1 MSEVAK
7 MFRVSFSSIETRTI
21 DLKIILFVLFS
32 LVTLPSCQDK
42 EMTKNL
48 SPEDVALLIIEY
60 TLTLNQSGFEE
71 LLCADCS
78 INPYRNIS
86 NERRMIAE
94 AFEKNDVDI
103 TDRNAHNLRDIK
115 CSIVSRDEG
124 SIHLKCRGKYILLK
138 KYRSFFD
145 ASFIDREIILK
156 IEGNRL
162 TDCPPVCSLKNN

>member
-1 MSEVAK
+1 
-7 MFRVSFSSIETRTI
+7 MFKVSFSSIGTRMM
-21 DLKIILFVLFS
+21 DLEIILFVLFS
-32 LVTLPSCQDK
+32 IVTLPSCQDK

-78 INPYRNIS
+78 VNPYKNIS

-94 AFEKNDVDI
+94 EFAKNNVDI
-103 TDRNAHNLRDIK
+103 ADRNAHDLRDIK
-115 CSIVSRDEG
+115 CSIVSRDEA
-124 SIHLKCRGKYILLK
+124 SIHLECRGKYILLK
-138 KYRSFFD
+138 KDRSFSD